1 MEVKKVLFAE
11 CDLNDSF
18 FESLKDDYLEFDKW
32 FQKKILNSEEAYII
46 KNIDSI
52 EGFLYLKKE
61 NEEISLKNQVLPA
74 KERIK
79 IGTLKTTET
88 IQGRKYGEGFL
99 GFALWEWATSNA
111 EEIYITTFQKQESLI
126 NLLEAYG
133 FTKYG
138 DFPNHELLYMK
149 NKNNLDYT
157 DVKKSFPYISTNAT
171 GRLLLLEAEYH
182 DTLFPYSTL
191 KGINSE
197 PRNIDI
203 KNGLSKKYIS
213 NNLNYKNLRNGDFL
227 IVYRKKGPSEVG
239 RAGFKSV
246 VTGVA
251 SVINIKVVDK
261 TQEDFETFKENLKNK
276 IALND
281 DELFEK
287 YEHKNVIILDIV
299 YNYYFGSG
307 HNINYNTLKE
317 NGLLSSTYP
326 TNKIY
331 DIEELKK
338 ILQLGGNCVQNII
351 VN

>member
-1 MEVKKVLFAE
+1 MEVEKVLFAE
-11 CDLNDSF
+11 CNLNDLF
-18 FESLKDDYLEFDKW
+18 FQSLREDYLEFDNW
-32 FQKKILNSEEAYII
+32 FKKKIMNNEEAYII

-61 NEEISLKNQVLPA
+61 NEEILLKDKTLPA

-99 GFALWEWATSNA
+99 GFALWEWANSNT
-111 EEIYITTFQKQESLI
+111 EEIYITTFPKQESLI
-126 NLLEAYG
+126 NLLEGYG
-133 FTKYG
+133 FTKCG
-138 DFPNHELLYMK
+138 EFPNHELLYVK

-191 KGINSE
+191 RGIDSE

-213 NNLNYKNLRNGDFL
+213 NNLNYKNLRCGDFL
-227 IVYRKKGPSEVG
+227 IVYRKKGVSEAG
-239 RAGFKSV
+239 TAGFKSA
-246 VTGVA
+246 VTGIA
-251 SVINIKVVDK
+251 SVVNVRVVNK
-261 TQEDFETFKENLKNK
+261 IQEDFETFRENLKNK
-276 IALND
+276 VALND
-281 DELFEK
+281 DELFKK
-287 YEHKNVIILDIV
+287 YSKKYVIILDIV

-317 NGLLSSTYP
+317 KGLLLNGYP
-326 TNKIY
+326 ANKIY
-331 DIEELKK
+331 NMEELKK
-338 ILQLGGNCVQNII
+338 IIQLGGNHVQNII

>member
-1 MEVKKVLFAE
+1 MEVKKVLFE
-11 CDLNDSF
+11 DCDLNDLF
-18 FESLKDDYLEFDKW
+18 FQSLREDYLEFDNW
-32 FQKKILNSEEAYII
+32 FKKKIMNNEEAYII

-61 NEEISLKNQVLPA
+61 NEEILLKDKTLPA

-99 GFALWEWATSNA
+99 GFALWEWANSNT
-111 EEIYITTFQKQESLI
+111 EEIYITTFPKQESLI
-126 NLLEAYG
+126 NLLEGYG
-133 FTKYG
+133 FTKCG
-138 DFPNHELLYMK
+138 EFPNHELLYVK

-157 DVKKSFPYISTNAT
+157 DVKKSFPFIFANST
-171 GRLLLLEAEYH
+171 GRLLLLKAEYH

-191 KGINSE
+191 RGIDSKL
-197 PRNIDI
+197 RNIDI

-213 NNLNYKNLRNGDFL
+213 NELNYKNLKCGDFL
-227 IVYRKKGPSEVG
+227 IVYRKKGDSEDG
-239 RAGFKSV
+239 TSGFKSV

-251 SVINIKVVDK
+251 SVVNVKVVNK
-261 TQEDFETFKENLKNK
+261 IQEDFETFKDNLKNK
-276 IALND
+276 VALND
-281 DELFEK
+281 DELLEK
-287 YEHKNVIILDIV
+287 YNKKIVIILDIV

-317 NGLLSSTYP
+317 KGLLAKGYP

-331 DIEELKK
+331 NMEELKK
-338 ILQLGGNCVQNII
+338 IIHLGGNHVQNII

>member
-1 MEVKKVLFAE
+1 MEVKKVLFQD
-11 CDLNDSF
+11 CDLNDLF
-18 FESLKDDYLEFDKW
+18 FQSLRDDYLKFDKW
-32 FQKKILNSEEAYII
+32 FKKKIIN
-46 KNIDSI
+46 
-52 EGFLYLKKE
+52 
-61 NEEISLKNQVLPA
+61 NEEILLKNKILPA
-74 KERIK
+74 KKRIK

-111 EEIYITTFQKQESLI
+111 EEIYITTFPKQESLI
-126 NLLEAYG
+126 NLLEGYG

-138 DFPNHELLYMK
+138 EFPNHELLYMK

-171 GRLLLLEAEYH
+171 GRILLLEAEYH

-191 KGINSE
+191 KGIDSE

-213 NNLNYKNLRNGDFL
+213 NNLNYKNLRCGDFL
-227 IVYRKKGPSEVG
+227 IVYRKKGVSEAG
-239 RAGFKSV
+239 KAGFKSA
-246 VTGVA
+246 VTGIA
-251 SVINIKVVDK
+251 SVVNVRVVNK
-261 TQEDFETFKENLKNK
+261 IQEDFETFKENLKNK
-276 IALND
+276 VALND

-287 YEHKNVIILDIV
+287 YSQKNVLILDIV

-317 NGLLSSTYP
+317 NGWWSNSYP
-326 TNKIY
+326 ANRVY
-331 DIEELKK
+331 DMEELKK
-338 ILQLGGNCVQNII
+338 IIQLGGNYVQNII

>member
-1 MEVKKVLFAE
+1 MEVEKVLFAE
-11 CDLNDSF
+11 CNLNDLF
-18 FESLKDDYLEFDKW
+18 FQSLREDYLEFDNW
-32 FQKKILNSEEAYII
+32 FKKKIMNNEEAYII

-61 NEEISLKNQVLPA
+61 KEEILLKDKTLPA

-138 DFPNHELLYMK
+138 DFPNHELLYIK

-157 DVKKSFPYISTNAT
+157 DAKKSFPYISTNTT

-213 NNLNYKNLRNGDFL
+213 NNLNYKNLRCGDFL
-227 IVYRKKGPSEVG
+227 IVYRKKGVSEAG
-239 RAGFKSV
+239 TAGFKSA
-246 VTGVA
+246 VTGIA
-251 SVINIKVVDK
+251 SVVNVRVVNK
-261 TQEDFETFKENLKNK
+261 IQEDFETFKENLKNK
-276 IALND
+276 VALND

-287 YEHKNVIILDIV
+287 YSQRNVIVLDIV

-317 NGLLSSTYP
+317 NGLWSNSYP
-326 TNKIY
+326 ANRIY
-331 DIEELKK
+331 NMEELKK
-338 ILQLGGNCVQNII
+338 IIQLGGNYVQNII